1 MKKTTAS
8 ILMLISAIA
17 TGAQAQTQT
26 TVGIAPPTPGSASAP
41 SEITLPANTEV
52 ILRMTDDLTTKG
64 GKIQVG
70 HVFRLTVAFDVRAQG
85 VVVIPAGTPATGEV
99 TMRTGKAVFGKSG
112 KMDVELRQIDLYGRR
127 IPVTGKYRQEGEGNT
142 LAAVGAVFLAAGLMF
157 VTGKSAVIPRGRELV
172 AYTIT
177 PEPFPVPAR

>member
-1 MKKTTAS
+1 MKKVVTSIMMLMISTNAMAQGQAS
-8 ILMLISAIA
+8 VV
-17 TGAQAQTQT
+17 Q
-26 TVGIAPPTPGSASAP
+26 AP
-41 SEITLPANTEV
+41 SGAVGVASQSEVTLPSNTEV

-64 GKIQVG
+64 GKIEVG

-142 LAAVGAVFLAAGLMF
+142 LAAVGAVFLAAGLLF

>member
-1 MKKTTAS
+1 MMLMISTNAMAQGQAS
-8 ILMLISAIA
+8 VVRS
-17 TGAQAQTQT
+17 
-26 TVGIAPPTPGSASAP
+26 PSGSGVAASQ
-41 SEITLPANTEV
+41 SEVTLPSNTEV

-64 GKIQVG
+64 GKIEVG

-172 AYTIT
+172 AYTLT
-177 PEPFPVPAR
+177 PEPFPLPTK

>member
-1 MKKTTAS
+1 MISTNALAQGQAS
-8 ILMLISAIA
+8 
-17 TGAQAQTQT
+17 
-26 TVGIAPPTPGSASAP
+26 VAP
-41 SEITLPANTEV
+41 SPSAAVSAASQSEVTLPSNTEV

-64 GKIQVG
+64 GQIKVG
-70 HVFRLTVAFDVRAQG
+70 HVFRLTVAFDVRSQG
-85 VVVIPAGTPATGEV
+85 NVVIPAGTPATGEV

-112 KMDVELRQIDLYGRR
+112 KMEVELRNIDLNGRR
-127 IPVTGKYRQEGEGNT
+127 IPVTGKYLQAGEGNT

>member
-1 MKKTTAS
+1 MKKVVTSIMMLMISTNALAQGQAS
-8 ILMLISAIA
+8 VAPSPSA
-17 TGAQAQTQT
+17 
-26 TVGIAPPTPGSASAP
+26 TVGASQ
-41 SEITLPANTEV
+41 SEVTLPSNTEV

-64 GKIQVG
+64 GKIEVG
-70 HVFRLTVAFDVRAQG
+70 HVFRLTVVFDVRAQG

-99 TMRTGKAVFGKSG
+99 TKRTGKAVFGKSG

-127 IPVTGKYRQEGEGNT
+127 IPVTGKYHQAGEGNT

-172 AYTIT
+172 AYTIAS
-177 PEPFPVPAR
+177 EPFPVPAR

>member
-1 MKKTTAS
+1 MKKMVTS
-8 ILMLISAIA
+8 IVMLVVSSNAM
-17 TGAQAQTQT
+17 AQTQSN
-26 TVGIAPPTPGSASAP
+26 VAPSPLTAVGSAAQ
-41 SEITLPANTEV
+41 SEVTLPSNTEV

-64 GKIQVG
+64 GKIEVG

-172 AYTIT
+172 AYTLT
-177 PEPFPVPAR
+177 PEPFPLPAK

>member
-1 MKKTTAS
+1 MKKTTAG
-8 ILMLISAIA
+8 ILMLFSAMA
-17 TGAQAQTQT
+17 TGTQAQT
-26 TVGIAPPTPGSASAP
+26 TVDVAPSTPAAASAP

-64 GKIQVG
+64 GQIKVG
-70 HVFRLTVAFDVRAQG
+70 HVFRLTVAFDVRSQG

-112 KMDVELRQIDLYGRR
+112 KMDVELRNIDLYGRR
-127 IPVTGKYRQEGEGNT
+127 IPVIGKYRQEGEGNT

-157 VTGKSAVIPRGRELV
+157 VTGKSAVIPRGREFV

-177 PEPFPVPAR
+177 PEPFPIPVK

>member
-1 MKKTTAS
+1 MKKVVTSIMMLMISTNAMAQGQAS
-8 ILMLISAIA
+8 VVQSPS
-17 TGAQAQTQT
+17 GA
-26 TVGIAPPTPGSASAP
+26 VGAASQ
-41 SEITLPANTEV
+41 SEVTLPSNTEV

-64 GKIQVG
+64 GKIEVG

-172 AYTIT
+172 AYTLT
-177 PEPFPVPAR
+177 PEPFPLPAK

>member
-1 MKKTTAS
+1 MKKVVTS
-8 ILMLISAIA
+8 IVLLVMSTNALAQQQSNVVQSQPAAGPA
-17 TGAQAQTQT
+17 TQAE
-26 TVGIAPPTPGSASAP
+26 V
-41 SEITLPANTEV
+41 TLPANTEV

-64 GKIQVG
+64 GKIEVG

-172 AYTIT
+172 AYTVT
-177 PEPFPVPAR
+177 PEPFPLPAK

>member
-1 MKKTTAS
+1 MKKVVTSIMMLMISTNAMAQGQAS
-8 ILMLISAIA
+8 VVQPRS
-17 TGAQAQTQT
+17 GA
-26 TVGIAPPTPGSASAP
+26 VDVASQ
-41 SEITLPANTEV
+41 SEVTLPSNTEV

-64 GKIQVG
+64 GKIEVG

-142 LAAVGAVFLAAGLMF
+142 LAAVGAVFLAAGLLF

-177 PEPFPVPAR
+177 PEPFPVPAK

>member
-1 MKKTTAS
+1 MKKVVTS
-8 ILMLISAIA
+8 IVMLMMSTNAL
-17 TGAQAQTQT
+17 AQQQPN
-26 TVGIAPPTPGSASAP
+26 VGQSQSASGPATQA
-41 SEITLPANTEV
+41 EVTLPANTEV

-64 GKIQVG
+64 GKIEVG

-177 PEPFPVPAR
+177 PEPFPVPAK

>member
-1 MKKTTAS
+1 MKKVATSIAMLAISTNAMAQGQAS
-8 ILMLISAIA
+8 
-17 TGAQAQTQT
+17 
-26 TVGIAPPTPGSASAP
+26 VAP
-41 SEITLPANTEV
+41 SPSTAVAPAAQSEVTLPSNTEV

-64 GKIQVG
+64 GKIEVG

-172 AYTIT
+172 AYTLT
-177 PEPFPVPAR
+177 PEPFPLPAK

>member
-1 MKKTTAS
+1 MKKVVTS
-8 ILMLISAIA
+8 IVMLMISTNALAQGQA
-17 TGAQAQTQT
+17 TVRQFPNNSYGDISQSQ
-26 TVGIAPPTPGSASAP
+26 V
-41 SEITLPANTEV
+41 TLPANTEV
-52 ILRMTDDLTTKG
+52 VLRMSDDLTTKG
-64 GKIQVG
+64 GRIEVG
-70 HVFRLTVAFDVRAQG
+70 HVFRMTVAFDVKAQG
-85 VVVIPAGTPATGEV
+85 KVVIPAGTPATGEV

-112 KMDVELRQIDLYGRR
+112 KMEVELRNIDLDGRR

-177 PEPFPVPAR
+177 SEAFPELNK